1 VHYFPGSTQVPTF
14 LGARE
19 RERIAKGQ
27 LNKLPERIHFPSVMQ
42 NGSKVVCVD
51 DVFPAWARASYTA
64 LPVKGVTYTVR
75 SMSPGRGKPLHIV
88 DGKPVKNG
96 AGDAHPEI
104 YLLVEELRNP
114 PDPFCAGAELGFKAE
129 RFAPMEESENEAVY
143 EEAEAK
149 GAFALIPG
157 DA

>member
-1 VHYFPGSTQVPTF
+1 
-14 LGARE
+14 
-19 RERIAKGQ
+19 
-27 LNKLPERIHFPSVMQ
+27 MQ
-42 NGSKVVCVD
+42 TGSKVVCID
-51 DVFPAWARASYTA
+51 DTFPAWALQAYTA

-75 SMSPGRGKPLHIV
+75 AMSPGRGKPIHIV

-129 RFAPMEESENEAVY
+129 RFAPMEEAEYEDTEENSETKEAFQV
-143 EEAEAK
+143 
-149 GAFALIPG
+149 IP
-157 DA
+157 AAS

>member
-1 VHYFPGSTQVPTF
+1 
-14 LGARE
+14 
-19 RERIAKGQ
+19 
-27 LNKLPERIHFPSVMQ
+27 MQ
-42 NGSKVVCVD
+42 TGSKVVCVD
-51 DVFPAWARASYTA
+51 DVFPTWARATYTA
-64 LPVKGVTYTVR
+64 LPVKGVVYTVR

-129 RFAPMEESENEAVY
+129 RFAPMEEAENEATVE
-143 EEAEAK
+143 EEAVI
-149 GAFALIPG
+149 GGFAAVPG
-157 DA
+157 LN

>member
-1 VHYFPGSTQVPTF
+1 
-14 LGARE
+14 
-19 RERIAKGQ
+19 
-27 LNKLPERIHFPSVMQ
+27 MQ

-51 DVFPAWARASYTA
+51 DIFPAWARATYTA

-96 AGDAHPEI
+96 AGDTNPEI

-129 RFAPMEESENEAVY
+129 RFAPMEEAENENFV
-143 EEAEAK
+143 EEEIAA
-149 GAFALIPG
+149 GAFAPIPG
-157 DA
+157 LN

>member
-1 VHYFPGSTQVPTF
+1 
-14 LGARE
+14 
-19 RERIAKGQ
+19 
-27 LNKLPERIHFPSVMQ
+27 MQ
-42 NGSKVVCVD
+42 TGSKVVCID
-51 DVFPAWARASYTA
+51 DVFPAWARQAYTA
-64 LPVKGVTYTVR
+64 LPVKGEIYTVR

-129 RFAPMEESENEAVY
+129 RFAPVEESENVEEYADSEAV
-143 EEAEAK
+143 
-149 GAFALIPG
+149 GAFQVIPG
-157 DA
+157 AN

>member
-1 VHYFPGSTQVPTF
+1 
-14 LGARE
+14 
-19 RERIAKGQ
+19 
-27 LNKLPERIHFPSVMQ
+27 MQ
-42 NGSKVVCVD
+42 TGSKVVCVD
-51 DVFPAWARASYTA
+51 DIFPAWARAAYTA
-64 LPVKGVTYTVR
+64 LPTKGVTYTVR

-88 DGKPVKNG
+88 DGKPVING

-129 RFAPMEESENEAVY
+129 RFAPMEEAENEEVY

-149 GAFALIPG
+149 GAFAAVPAEVG
-157 DA
+157 G

>member
-1 VHYFPGSTQVPTF
+1 
-14 LGARE
+14 
-19 RERIAKGQ
+19 
-27 LNKLPERIHFPSVMQ
+27 MQ

-51 DVFPAWARASYTA
+51 DVFPAWARAAYTA

-104 YLLVEELRNP
+104 HLLVEELRNP
-114 PDPFCAGAELGFKAE
+114 PDPFCAGTELGFKAE
-129 RFAPMEESENEAVY
+129 RFAPMQEVENEAVY
-143 EEAEAK
+143 EDAETPFEPIPS
-149 GAFALIPG
+149 GA
-157 DA
+157 

>member
-1 VHYFPGSTQVPTF
+1 
-14 LGARE
+14 
-19 RERIAKGQ
+19 
-27 LNKLPERIHFPSVMQ
+27 MQ
-42 NGSKVVCVD
+42 TGSKVVCVD
-51 DVFPAWARASYTA
+51 DIFPAWARAAYTA

-129 RFAPMEESENEAVY
+129 RFAPV
-143 EEAEAK
+143 EEAENENFADEEIAV
-149 GAFALIPG
+149 GAFAAVPG
-157 DA
+157 LN